1 MSVSGSPKPSYR
13 CVMDDGEVLQVAE
26 GAFSFGLSE
35 RSGKPRLGSAIHTL
49 AVLASLLIGLVF
61 TYVGVMMII
70 SFFSENQGWVLLPI
84 GLCFGGF
91 GCLAI
96 AVFPHN
102 ASVGLNSTAK
112 VDGPHTIVTST
123 KTWPFRF
130 QRRNQREYPTS
141 ECRLTVIPN
150 HNTRYDEHSFM
161 LSLVHAPSSTEMELT
176 TWLRPADINPSQ
188 ESQVR
193 GVAEETAQAIQAAG
207 LVAEITFAEHWRPPS
222 PKKA

>member
-1 MSVSGSPKPSYR
+1 MSAPESSSLPYR
-13 CVMDDGEVLQVAE
+13 CVMNDGEALQVAE
-26 GAFSFGLSE
+26 GAFSFGQNE
-35 RSGKPRLGSAIHTL
+35 RSGKPHLGSATHTL
-49 AVLASLLIGLVF
+49 AVLASLVIGLVF

-70 SFFSENQGWVLLPI
+70 SFFTENQGWVLLPV

-112 VDGPHTIVTST
+112 VDGPHTIVTRT
-123 KTWPFRF
+123 KLWPFRY
-130 QRRNQREYPTS
+130 QRTIQREYPS
-141 ECRLTVIPN
+141 CECRLTVIPN
-150 HNTRYDEHSFM
+150 HNTRQDEHSFM
-161 LSLVHAPSSTEMELT
+161 LSLVHVPSTTEVELT
-176 TWLRPADINPSQ
+176 SWLQPADINPSH

-193 GVAEETAQAIQAAG
+193 RVAEETALAIQAAG
-207 LVAEITFAEHWRPPS
+207 LVAEITFTEHWRPPS

>member
-1 MSVSGSPKPSYR
+1 
-13 CVMDDGEVLQVAE
+13 MDDGEVLQVAE

-35 RSGKPRLGSAIHTL
+35 RSRKPRLGSAIHNL

-70 SFFSENQGWVLLPI
+70 SFFTENQGWVLLPI

-112 VDGPHTIVTST
+112 VEGPHTIVEST
-123 KTWPFRF
+123 KIWPFRF
-130 QRRNQREYPTS
+130 QRTIQREYPS
-141 ECRLTVIPN
+141 CECRLTVIPI
-150 HNTRYDEHSFM
+150 HNTKHDEHSFM
-161 LSLVHAPSSTEMELT
+161 LSLVHAPSSTEVELT
-176 TWLRPADINPSQ
+176 SWLQPADINPSH

-193 GVAEETAQAIQAAG
+193 RVAEETAQAIQAAG
-207 LVAEITFAEHWRPPS
+207 LVAEITFTEHWRTPS
-222 PKKA
+222 PKKT

>member
-1 MSVSGSPKPSYR
+1 
-13 CVMDDGEVLQVAE
+13 MDDGEVLQVAE

-35 RSGKPRLGSAIHTL
+35 RSRKPRLGSAIHNL
-49 AVLASLLIGLVF
+49 AVLSSLLIGLVF

-70 SFFSENQGWVLLPI
+70 SFFTENQGWVLLPI

-112 VDGPHTIVTST
+112 VEGPHTIVEST
-123 KTWPFRF
+123 KIWPFRF
-130 QRRNQREYPTS
+130 QRTIQREYPS
-141 ECRLTVIPN
+141 CECRLAVIPI
-150 HNTRYDEHSFM
+150 HNTKHDEHSFM
-161 LSLVHAPSSTEMELT
+161 LSLVHAPSSTEVELT
-176 TWLRPADINPSQ
+176 SWIQPADINPSH

-193 GVAEETAQAIQAAG
+193 RVAEETAQAIQAAG
-207 LVAEITFAEHWRPPS
+207 LVAEITFTEHWRTPS
-222 PKKA
+222 PKKT